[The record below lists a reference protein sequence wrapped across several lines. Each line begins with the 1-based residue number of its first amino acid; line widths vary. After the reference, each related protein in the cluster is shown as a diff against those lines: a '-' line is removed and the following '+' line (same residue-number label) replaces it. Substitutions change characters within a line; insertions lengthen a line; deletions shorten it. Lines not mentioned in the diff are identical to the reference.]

1 MCYTGNKT
9 GWRTDEEFG
18 REMLAGLNPVVIRR
32 LEVHEVPYL
41 SLCRFRSTEKN
52 FGSEWISYLLVLY
65 V

>member
-1 MCYTGNKT
+1 MIYSADNHSA
-9 GWRTDEEFG
+9 WRTDEEFG

-52 FGSEWISYLLVLY
+52 FGS
-65 V
+65 